1 MRWKWQLLKLSSIW
15 VFTIGISFTSIVFI
29 GMIDDGVRLGRND
42 LLILSAFAGW
52 AMLLG
57 FVHFIYVR
65 GSRQLLQ
72 QASELQVH
80 RIQAMLLSLLLN
92 LLVLAGWIFAGVT
105 IVQIFG
111 EAQPGDQTPTF
122 AMVLATLIFLT
133 IAMAVGNYLL
143 AINAYFELQHVRRK
157 QQEDILHAIGN
168 PHFQHHS

>member
-1 MRWKWQLLKLSSIW
+1 
-15 VFTIGISFTSIVFI
+15 
-29 GMIDDGVRLGRND
+29 
-42 LLILSAFAGW
+42 
-52 AMLLG
+52 
-57 FVHFIYVR
+57 
-65 GSRQLLQ
+65 
-72 QASELQVH
+72 VH

-122 AMVLATLIFLT
+122 AMVLAMLIFLT